1 MVTRELSKLF
11 LTSLQQKKKF
21 KQLSRDEKK
30 RFFYTELIFSKLV
43 VVKSVKNFSKSENR
57 FLRFKVSSNLN
68 KRKLS
73 MNKFRE
79 ASVIK

>member
-1 MVTRELSKLF
+1 MVMKGLSKLF

-43 VVKSVKNFSKSENR
+43 VEKSVKNF
-57 FLRFKVSSNLN
+57 
-68 KRKLS
+68 
-73 MNKFRE
+73 
-79 ASVIK
+79 

>member
-1 MVTRELSKLF
+1 MAMKELFRLF
-11 LTSLQQKKKF
+11 LTSLQQKRKF

-43 VVKSVKNFSKSENR
+43 VVKSVKNFLKSENR
-57 FLRFKVSSNLN
+57 FLRYRVLSNLN
-68 KRKLS
+68 KKKPS
-73 MNKFRE
+73 MNKFRG

>member
-1 MVTRELSKLF
+1 MVMKELSKLF

-68 KRKLS
+68 KKKLS
-73 MNKFRE
+73 MNKSRE